1 MRFSRQRHVAHPG
14 GHPVYVGRHQA
25 RRRGGVAGALSALLR
40 GGVAGLVA
48 LLILAMLVIATLIVV
63 SSSPPSSRGTAA
75 PPASPATAAP
85 PTSPPTAAPTTPPR
99 PKVTL
104 IAARSFRDGVQPWK
118 GVPGSLLNRGE
129 LGKPNV
135 SYARIQPDP
144 INPPATDPS
153 TGKSMV
159 GIYATVPNV
168 QRAGIQVQAVIRLRV
183 TKPGTM
189 VVVRLSEWQGTRRVG
204 RQDGRVTM
212 LDTKWRQITSDYRVL
227 QSGSQVKLEI
237 LALALDLD
245 HELFI
250 EPPVVTGA

>member
-1 MRFSRQRHVAHPG
+1 MRFRRLRHVAHPG
-14 GHPVYVGRHQA
+14 GHPAYVGRHQA
-25 RRRGGVAGALSALLR
+25 RRRGGVVGALSALLR

-48 LLILAMLVIATLIVV
+48 LLILAMLAIATLIVV
-63 SSSPPSSRGTAA
+63 SSSPPSSQGTAA

-85 PTSPPTAAPTTPPR
+85 TTPPPPR

-104 IAARSFRDGVQPWK
+104 IAATSFRDGVQPWE
-118 GVPGSLLNRGE
+118 GVPGSLLSRGE

-144 INPPATDPS
+144 TNPPATDPS

-159 GIYATVPNV
+159 GIYASVPNV
-168 QRAGIQVQAVIRLRV
+168 ERAGTQVQAVIRLRV

-204 RQDGRVTM
+204 RRDGRVTM

-227 QSGSQVKLEI
+227 QSGSEVKLEI

-245 HELFI
+245 HALFI